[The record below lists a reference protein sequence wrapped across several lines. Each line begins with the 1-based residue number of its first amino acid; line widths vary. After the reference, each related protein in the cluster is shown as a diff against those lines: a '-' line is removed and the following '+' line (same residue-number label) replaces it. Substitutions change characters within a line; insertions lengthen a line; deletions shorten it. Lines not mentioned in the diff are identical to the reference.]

1 MIKLS
6 FCLTRLDHLTR
17 EEFHNYWHNKHAP
30 LVKSVSK
37 DLNIIRYEQLHCQSF
52 DFLND
57 SRIARVPNDNLP
69 NDYDGIAELY
79 WESWE
84 VLKNLSNNEK
94 SRKASKILL
103 DDEAKFIKFK
113 KSPLV
118 FSEIKEII

>member
-6 FCLTRLDHLTR
+6 FCLTRLDRLTR
-17 EEFHNYWHNKHAP
+17 DEFHDYWYNKHAP
-30 LVKSVSK
+30 LVKSVSE